1 MSSIRIGRLARAA
14 EERGHVRDA
23 GYVKIEDKSY
33 KVPIGTWPK
42 LESFKKAELYNMA
55 IIHDFLSA
63 ASAPFTRGLGWS
75 TEELEVFLTDARK
88 CVKDRSMHTYCTF
101 HMVIGQKPSGA
112 T

>member
-1 MSSIRIGRLARAA
+1 MLETLVMSKSKIRAT
-14 EERGHVRDA
+14 
-23 GYVKIEDKSY
+23 KS
-33 KVPIGTWPK
+33 PSGPWPK

-75 TEELEVFLTDARK
+75 TEELEVFLTDVRK
-88 CVKDRSMHTYCTF
+88 CEKDSSMHTYCTF